1 MVKYQSDSVIFLMH
15 FWLTED
21 WKYCLYNL
29 SLGAFCFVLFSS
41 KSSFGSLSKE
51 FLCAVLLANDQSWN
65 CVAEAHRRLKN
76 IVVSH
81 NLKKKNDHSSTL
93 YGKHP
98 LTVQPSPFVPC
109 GSSCNLHSGLNQI
122 CQACLRPV
130 ATALLNSES
139 QHTYHLPPLSLT
151 GKQGLCSA

>member
-1 MVKYQSDSVIFLMH
+1 MEVLPVQFVFGGFL
-15 FWLTED
+15 
-21 WKYCLYNL
+21 
-29 SLGAFCFVLFSS
+29 FCFVLFSS

-81 NLKKKNDHSSTL
+81 NFKKKNDHSSTL

-139 QHTYHLPPLSLT
+139 QHTYHLPPLSLS